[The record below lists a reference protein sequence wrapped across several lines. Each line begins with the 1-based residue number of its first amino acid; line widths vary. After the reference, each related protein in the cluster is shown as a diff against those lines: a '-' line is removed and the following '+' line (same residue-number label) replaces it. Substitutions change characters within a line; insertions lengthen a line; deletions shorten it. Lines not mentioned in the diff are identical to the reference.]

1 MAKVIWTNK
10 SLKDIKS
17 IFDFISLDSSY
28 YAGRFVSRLVQRVE
42 SIRSFSGVGKNCS

>member
-28 YAGRFVSRLVQRVE
+28 YAGRFVSRLVQRVDQLE
-42 SIRSFSGVGKNCS
+42 AFSGLGRK